1 MSENWAGSFNSEVKG
16 QKSKVRSNV
25 TGTGYNVAGTRYKV
39 ASTRYKAPS
48 LVAFV
53 ALIVAVSTT
62 ASSHATVA
70 AAQAPAV
77 QSSAPIAPRALLDT
91 YCVTCHNQRTK
102 TAGLMFDTMDL
113 AKLPEHG
120 DVWEKTVRKLR
131 GGMMPPPGVRR
142 PDQASVDSMVSWLER
157 SLDEA
162 ATAHPNPGR
171 VALHRLNRAEYAAAI
186 EDLLGIRID
195 AAALLPKDD
204 EAEGFDNVASV
215 LTVSP
220 SFLDQYIS
228 AARVVSARA
237 VGNPA
242 ARPGSQTY
250 RPSRGSDQSLRVD
263 GLPLGT
269 RGGLLVEHLFPA
281 DGDYKFNIPN
291 MAIAG
296 YVRGMEYKH
305 TLIVTID
312 GVKVFQNTI
321 GGEDD
326 IKAIDQQ
333 QAPAV
338 AAINSRFLDIPV
350 KVTAGPHKVG
360 VTFVARTFAEPDDV
374 LHAFRP
380 SAGEDRIPRIGSLEI
395 QGPFNPTG
403 VSQTPSRAR
412 VFVCHPKSTS
422 DELPC
427 AKTILSSL
435 ARKAYRRPITDA
447 DLDAP
452 LQFYSAAR
460 ALGDFDTAIRD
471 ALPTILASPKFLYR
485 AERSP
490 AGLAPGSIHAI
501 GDVEL
506 ASRLSFFLIG
516 RAPDDELLTVVE
528 RGTLTTPTVLDAQV
542 RRLLADPRSESLVSS
557 FAFQWLKMRA
567 LEEIDPDPI
576 IFPNFDDS
584 LRTAFRR
591 ELELFVDSIL
601 REDRPVLELLT
612 ANHTFV
618 NERLALHYGIPNV
631 RGDRFRRVTLTDANR
646 FGLLGKGAV
655 LLTTSYANRTAP
667 VLRGAWILENLLG
680 TPPSPPPPDVEAFQ
694 ENKDGEKQRS
704 VREIMEQHRAKPS
717 CNACHGVMDPLGFA
731 LENFDAIGE
740 WRAEDRYAGTAIDA
754 SGKLVD
760 GTAVNSPADLRVAL
774 TRRPEQF
781 VQTLTEKLMT
791 YALGRTV
798 DYYDMPTVRKIV
810 REAARDDYRFSSIVM
825 GIVRS
830 DAFRMRM
837 VPAPERPSS
846 STASSTT
853 DQDRRP

>member
-1 MSENWAGSFNSEVKG
+1 
-16 QKSKVRSNV
+16 
-25 TGTGYNVAGTRYKV
+25 
-39 ASTRYKAPS
+39 
-48 LVAFV
+48 
-53 ALIVAVSTT
+53 
-62 ASSHATVA
+62 
-70 AAQAPAV
+70 
-77 QSSAPIAPRALLDT
+77 
-91 YCVTCHNQRTK
+91 
-102 TAGLMFDTMDL
+102 MFDTMDL
-113 AKLPEHG
+113 AKLPEHA

-162 ATAHPNPGR
+162 AAAHPNPGR

-186 EDLLGIRID
+186 EDLLGIKVD

-281 DGDYKFNIPN
+281 DGDYKLNIPN

-305 TLIVTID
+305 TLVVTID

-321 GGEDD
+321 GGEED
-326 IKAIDQQ
+326 IRAIDQQ

-338 AAINSRFLDIPV
+338 AAINARFLDIPV

-360 VTFVARTFAEPDDV
+360 VTFVARTFAEPDEV
-374 LHAFRP
+374 LHSFRP

-395 QGPFNPTG
+395 QGPFSPTG
-403 VSQTPSRAR
+403 VSDTPSRAR
-412 VFVCHPKSTS
+412 VFVCRPRNQN

-427 AKTILSSL
+427 AKTILSTL
-435 ARKAYRRPITDA
+435 ARRAYRRPITSA
-447 DLDAP
+447 DLEAP

-490 AGLAPGSIHAI
+490 AGLAPGSVHAI
-501 GDVEL
+501 SDVEL

-516 RAPDDELLTVVE
+516 RVPDDELLAVAE
-528 RGTLTTPTVLDAQV
+528 RGTLTTPTVLETQV
-542 RRLLADPRSESLVSS
+542 RRLLANPRSESLVSN

-567 LEEIDPDPI
+567 LDEIDPDPI

-584 LRTAFRR
+584 LRAAFRR
-591 ELELFVDSIL
+591 EMELFVDSIL
-601 REDRPVLELLT
+601 REDRPVLEMLT

-646 FGLLGKGAV
+646 WGLLGKGAV

-731 LENFDAIGE
+731 LENYDAIGE

-754 SGKLVD
+754 SGRLVD
-760 GTAVNSPADLRVAL
+760 GTAVSSPADLRVAL

-781 VQTLTEKLMT
+781 VQTLTERLMT

-810 REAARDDYRFSSIVM
+810 RDAARDKYRFSSIVL

-837 VPAPERPSS
+837 VPEPERPSS
-846 STASSTT
+846 STASLTSSEE
-853 DQDRRP
+853 RRP

>member
-62 ASSHATVA
+62 ASSRATAA
-70 AAQAPAV
+70 AAQAPAA

-162 ATAHPNPGR
+162 AAAHPNPGR

-186 EDLLGIRID
+186 DDLLGIKID
-195 AAALLPKDD
+195 PAALLPKDD

-250 RPSRGSDQSLRVD
+250 RPTRGSDQSLRVD

-360 VTFVARTFAEPDDV
+360 VTFVARTYAEPDEV
-374 LHAFRP
+374 LHSFRP

-412 VFVCHPKSTS
+412 VFVCQPKSAS

-427 AKTILSSL
+427 AKTILSAL
-435 ARKAYRRPITDA
+435 ARKAYRRPITNA

-452 LQFYSAAR
+452 IQFYSAAR

-516 RAPDDELLTVVE
+516 RAPDDELLTVAE
-528 RGTLTTPTVLDAQV
+528 RRTLTTPTVLEAQV
-542 RRLLADPRSESLVSS
+542 RRLLADPRSESLVTS

-584 LRTAFRR
+584 LRAAFRR
-591 ELELFVDSIL
+591 EMELFVDSIL

-618 NERLALHYGIPNV
+618 NERLALHYGIPDV

-646 FGLLGKGAV
+646 WGLLGKGAV

-717 CNACHGVMDPLGFA
+717 CNACHGVMDPLGFS

-781 VQTLTEKLMT
+781 VQTLTERLMT

-798 DYYDMPTVRKIV
+798 DYYDMPAVRKIV
-810 REAARDDYRFSSIVM
+810 REAARDQYRFSSIVM

-837 VPAPERPSS
+837 VPEAERPSS
-846 STASSTT
+846 STASLTS

>member
-1 MSENWAGSFNSEVKG
+1 
-16 QKSKVRSNV
+16 V

-39 ASTRYKAPS
+39 ASTRCKAPS

-162 ATAHPNPGR
+162 AAAHPNPGR

-186 EDLLGIRID
+186 EDLLGIKID
-195 AAALLPKDD
+195 PAALLPKDD

-250 RPSRGSDQSLRVD
+250 RPTRGSDQSLRVD

-360 VTFVARTFAEPDDV
+360 VTFVARTYAEPDEV
-374 LHAFRP
+374 LHSFRP

-412 VFVCHPKSTS
+412 VFVCQPKSAS

-427 AKTILSSL
+427 AKTILSAL
-435 ARKAYRRPITDA
+435 ARKAYRRPITNA

-452 LQFYSAAR
+452 IQFYSAAR

-516 RAPDDELLTVVE
+516 RAPDDELLTVAE
-528 RGTLTTPTVLDAQV
+528 RRTLTTPTVLEAQV
-542 RRLLADPRSESLVSS
+542 RRLLADPRSESLVTS

-584 LRTAFRR
+584 LRAAFRR
-591 ELELFVDSIL
+591 EMELFVDSIL

-618 NERLALHYGIPNV
+618 NERLALHYGIPDV

-646 FGLLGKGAV
+646 WGLLGKGAV

-717 CNACHGVMDPLGFA
+717 CNACHGVMDPLGFS

-781 VQTLTEKLMT
+781 VQTLTERLMT

-798 DYYDMPTVRKIV
+798 DYYDMPAVRKIV
-810 REAARDDYRFSSIVM
+810 REAARDQYRFSSIVM

-837 VPAPERPSS
+837 VPEAERPSS
-846 STASSTT
+846 STASLTS

>member
-1 MSENWAGSFNSEVKG
+1 VVGGVVIAAISAAGSH
-16 QKSKVRSNV
+16 
-25 TGTGYNVAGTRYKV
+25 
-39 ASTRYKAPS
+39 
-48 LVAFV
+48 
-53 ALIVAVSTT
+53 
-62 ASSHATVA
+62 HATVA
-70 AAQAPAV
+70 AAQAPAA
-77 QSSAPIAPRALLDT
+77 QSSAPLAPRALLDT

-102 TAGLMFDTMDL
+102 TAGLMFDTLDL
-113 AKLPEHG
+113 SKLPEHA

-131 GGMMPPPGVRR
+131 AGMMPPPGVRR
-142 PDQASVDSMVSWLER
+142 PDQASVDSMASWLER

-162 ATAHPNPGR
+162 AAAHPNPGR

-186 EDLLGIRID
+186 EDLLGIKID
-195 AAALLPKDD
+195 PAALLPKDD

-237 VGNPA
+237 IGNPA

-250 RPSRGSDQSLRVD
+250 RPFRGADQSARVD

-281 DGDYKFNIPN
+281 DGDYKLNIPN

-305 TLIVTID
+305 TLVVTVD

-338 AAINSRFLDIPV
+338 AAINARFMDIPV

-360 VTFVARTFAEPDDV
+360 VMFVARTFAEPDEV
-374 LHAFRP
+374 LHSFRP

-395 QGPFNPTG
+395 QGPFSPTG
-403 VSQTPSRAR
+403 VSDTPGRVR
-412 VFVCHPKSTS
+412 VFVCRPKNQG

-427 AKTILSSL
+427 AKTILSSI

-447 DLDAP
+447 DLEAP
-452 LQFYSAAR
+452 LSFYAAAR
-460 ALGDFDTAIRD
+460 ALSGFETAIRD

-490 AGLAPGSIHAI
+490 VGLAPGTIHAI

-516 RAPDDELLTVVE
+516 RAPDDELLAMAE
-528 RGTLTTPTVLDAQV
+528 RGTLTTPAVLEAQV
-542 RRLLADPRSESLVSS
+542 RRLLADPRSESLVGS

-567 LEEIDPDPI
+567 LDEIEPDPI

-584 LRTAFRR
+584 LRAAFGR
-591 ELELFVDSIL
+591 EMELFVGSIL
-601 REDRPVLELLT
+601 REDRNVLDLLT

-618 NERLALHYGIPNV
+618 NERLALHYGIPNI
-631 RGDRFRRVTLTDANR
+631 RGDSFRRITLTDPNR
-646 FGLLGKGAV
+646 RGLLGKGAV

-680 TPPSPPPPDVEAFQ
+680 TPPAAPPPDVEAFP
-694 ENKDGEKQRS
+694 ENKDGEKARS

-740 WRAEDRYAGTAIDA
+740 WRAEDRYAGTPIDA
-754 SGKLVD
+754 SGRLID
-760 GTAVNSPADLRVAL
+760 GTSVTSPADLRLAL

-798 DYYDMPTVRKIV
+798 EYYDMPTVRKIV
-810 REAARDDYRFSSIVM
+810 REAARDNYRFSSIVL

-830 DAFRMRM
+830 DPFRMRM
-837 VPAPERPSS
+837 VPEAVSS
-846 STASSTT
+846 R
-853 DQDRRP
+853 Q

>member
-1 MSENWAGSFNSEVKG
+1 MAAG
-16 QKSKVRSNV
+16 
-25 TGTGYNVAGTRYKV
+25 
-39 ASTRYKAPS
+39 
-48 LVAFV
+48 V
-53 ALIVAVSTT
+53 ALIAAVS
-62 ASSHATVA
+62 AAGSHHVTLV
-70 AAQAPAV
+70 AAQAPAA
-77 QSSAPIAPRALLDT
+77 QSSAPSAPRALLDT
-91 YCVTCHNQRTK
+91 YCITCHNQRTK
-102 TAGLMFDTMDL
+102 TAGLTFDAMDL
-113 AKLPEHG
+113 AKLTEHA

-142 PDQASVDSMVSWLER
+142 PDQASVNSMVSWLER

-162 ATAHPNPGR
+162 AAAHPNPGR

-186 EDLLGIRID
+186 EDLLGITID

-237 VGNPA
+237 IGNPA

-250 RPSRGSDQSLRVD
+250 RPSRGADQAARVD

-269 RGGLLVEHLFPA
+269 RGGLLIEHLFPA
-281 DGDYKFNIPN
+281 DGDYKLNIPN

-305 TLIVTID
+305 TLVVTID

-321 GGEDD
+321 GGEED

-338 AAINSRFLDIPV
+338 AAINARFMDIPV
-350 KVTAGPHKVG
+350 KVSAGPHKVG
-360 VTFVARTFAEPDDV
+360 VMFAARTFAEPDEV
-374 LHAFRP
+374 LHSFRP

-395 QGPFNPTG
+395 QGPFSPTG
-403 VSQTPSRAR
+403 VSATPSRAR
-412 VFVCHPKSTS
+412 VFVCRPKDQS

-427 AKTILSSL
+427 AKTILSSI

-447 DLDAP
+447 DLEAP
-452 LQFYSAAR
+452 LGFYGAAR

-516 RAPDDELLTVVE
+516 RAPDDELLAVAE
-528 RGTLTTPTVLDAQV
+528 RGTLTTPTVLEAQV
-542 RRLLADPRSESLVSS
+542 RRLLASPRSESLVGS

-567 LEEIDPDPI
+567 LDEIDPDPI

-584 LRTAFRR
+584 LRAAFRR
-591 ELELFVDSIL
+591 EMELFVGSVL
-601 REDRPVLELLT
+601 REDRNVLDLLT

-618 NERLALHYGIPNV
+618 NERLALHYGIPNI
-631 RGDRFRRVTLTDANR
+631 RGDRFRRVTLTDPNR
-646 FGLLGKGAV
+646 WGLLGKGAV

-680 TPPSPPPPDVEAFQ
+680 TPPAAPPPDVEAFQ
-694 ENKDGEKQRS
+694 ENKDGEKARS

-740 WRAEDRYAGTAIDA
+740 WRAEDRHAGTAIDA
-754 SGKLVD
+754 SGRLID
-760 GTAVNSPADLRVAL
+760 GTAVNSPTDLRVAL

-781 VQTLTEKLMT
+781 VQTLTERLMT

-810 REAARDDYRFSSIVM
+810 REAARDNYRFSSIVM

-837 VPAPERPSS
+837 VPEPTPPVS
-846 STASSTT
+846 STAALTG
-853 DQDRRP
+853 DGRP

>member
-62 ASSHATVA
+62 ASSRATVA
-70 AAQAPAV
+70 AAQAPAA
-77 QSSAPIAPRALLDT
+77 QSSAPLAPRALLDT

-162 ATAHPNPGR
+162 AAAHPNPGR

-186 EDLLGIRID
+186 EDLLGIKID
-195 AAALLPKDD
+195 PAALLPKDD

-250 RPSRGSDQSLRVD
+250 RPTRGSDQSLRVD

-360 VTFVARTFAEPDDV
+360 VTFVARTYAEPDEV
-374 LHAFRP
+374 LHSFRP

-412 VFVCHPKSTS
+412 VFVCQPKSAS

-427 AKTILSSL
+427 AKTILSAL
-435 ARKAYRRPITDA
+435 ARKAYRRPITNA

-452 LQFYSAAR
+452 IQFYSAAR

-516 RAPDDELLTVVE
+516 RAPDDELLTAAE
-528 RGTLTTPTVLDAQV
+528 RGTLTTPTVLEAQV
-542 RRLLADPRSESLVSS
+542 RRLLADPRSESLVTS

-584 LRTAFRR
+584 LRAAFRR
-591 ELELFVDSIL
+591 EMELFVDSIL

-618 NERLALHYGIPNV
+618 NERLALHYGIPDV

-646 FGLLGKGAV
+646 WGLLGKGAV

-717 CNACHGVMDPLGFA
+717 CNACHGVMDPLGFS

-781 VQTLTEKLMT
+781 VQTLTERLMT

-798 DYYDMPTVRKIV
+798 DYYDMPAVRKIV
-810 REAARDDYRFSSIVM
+810 REAAREQYRFSSIVM

-837 VPAPERPSS
+837 VPEAERPSS
-846 STASSTT
+846 STASLTS

>member
-162 ATAHPNPGR
+162 AAAHPNPGR

-186 EDLLGIRID
+186 EDLLGIKID
-195 AAALLPKDD
+195 PAALLPKDD

-250 RPSRGSDQSLRVD
+250 RPTRGSDQSLRVD

-360 VTFVARTFAEPDDV
+360 VTFVARTFAEPDEV
-374 LHAFRP
+374 LHSFRP

-412 VFVCHPKSTS
+412 VFVCQPKSAS
-422 DELPC
+422 DELQC
-427 AKTILSSL
+427 AKTILSAL
-435 ARKAYRRPITDA
+435 ARKAYRRPITNA

-452 LQFYSAAR
+452 IQFYSAAR

-516 RAPDDELLTVVE
+516 RAPDDELLTAAE
-528 RGTLTTPTVLDAQV
+528 RGTLTTPTVLEAQV
-542 RRLLADPRSESLVSS
+542 RRLLADPRSESLVTS

-584 LRTAFRR
+584 LRAAFRR
-591 ELELFVDSIL
+591 EMELFVDSIL

-618 NERLALHYGIPNV
+618 NERLALHYGIPDV

-646 FGLLGKGAV
+646 WGLLGKGAV

-717 CNACHGVMDPLGFA
+717 CNACHGVMDPLGFS

-781 VQTLTEKLMT
+781 VQTLTERLMT

-798 DYYDMPTVRKIV
+798 DYYDMPAVRKIV
-810 REAARDDYRFSSIVM
+810 REAARDQYRFSSIVM

-837 VPAPERPSS
+837 VPEAERPSS
-846 STASSTT
+846 STASLTS

>member
-1 MSENWAGSFNSEVKG
+1 
-16 QKSKVRSNV
+16 V

-39 ASTRYKAPS
+39 ASTRCKAPS

-162 ATAHPNPGR
+162 AAAHPNPGR

-186 EDLLGIRID
+186 EDLLGIKID
-195 AAALLPKDD
+195 PAALLPKDD

-250 RPSRGSDQSLRVD
+250 RPTRGSDQSLRVD

-360 VTFVARTFAEPDDV
+360 VTFVARTFAEPDEV
-374 LHAFRP
+374 LHSFRP

-412 VFVCHPKSTS
+412 VFVCQPKSAS

-427 AKTILSSL
+427 AKTILSAL
-435 ARKAYRRPITDA
+435 ARKAYRRPITNA

-452 LQFYSAAR
+452 IQFYSAAR

-516 RAPDDELLTVVE
+516 RAPDDELLTVAE
-528 RGTLTTPTVLDAQV
+528 RRTLTTPTVLEAQV
-542 RRLLADPRSESLVSS
+542 RRLLADPRSESLVTS

-584 LRTAFRR
+584 LRAAFRR
-591 ELELFVDSIL
+591 EMELFVDSIL

-618 NERLALHYGIPNV
+618 NERLALHYGIPDV

-646 FGLLGKGAV
+646 WGLLGKGAV

-717 CNACHGVMDPLGFA
+717 CNACHGVMDPLGFS

-781 VQTLTEKLMT
+781 VQTLTERLMT

-798 DYYDMPTVRKIV
+798 DYYDMPAVRKIV
-810 REAARDDYRFSSIVM
+810 REAARDQYRFSSIVM

-837 VPAPERPSS
+837 VPEAERPSS
-846 STASSTT
+846 STASLTS